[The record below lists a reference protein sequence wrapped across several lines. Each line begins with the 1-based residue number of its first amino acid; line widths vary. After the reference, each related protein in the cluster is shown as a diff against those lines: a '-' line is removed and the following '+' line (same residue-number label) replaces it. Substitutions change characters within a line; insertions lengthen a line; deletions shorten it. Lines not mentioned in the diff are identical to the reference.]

1 MRLPTSLLPYCIMLL
16 AWSGAPA
23 AEFAAYRQITVAPH
37 LHTRFSDGA
46 ERMSRVVRMARDAG
60 FQAAWVTDHADLY
73 WKYPMAGTTVGY
85 YRRSLWNLGF
95 DRYLQACRRV
105 QKSYPGMILIPGFEA
120 SPYYYLSGSLLGN
133 ELVVHQWQKHL
144 IVAGIEDP
152 KVFRGLP
159 MLAYHS
165 SPRPGFTD
173 EGEAPYIAF
182 TEAVRAA
189 GGVTFWAHPYGS
201 AKSRIA
207 HHVYAEVAAYT
218 ESLLTVPASNGMAV
232 NSPSNVVTT
241 PGGLWD
247 RALASY
253 CAGERS
259 SLPGVMVEIDFHRK
273 EKMNRTLVLLIP
285 ADTGADAGARK
296 AACLDALRA
305 GRYYITN
312 APPGKLALA
321 NFTLSSL
328 GGGSAAPGETL
339 RSGGPFTISYSL
351 TGENPI
357 QWVRFIRNGAVV
369 AERSEPAGTWT
380 EQDVP
385 NDVPGYYR
393 LAAQDARGRFLLSQP
408 ILYQGPG
415 VPVKGAATGG
425 S

>member
-1 MRLPTSLLPYCIMLL
+1 MRLLSCCVVLL
-16 AWSGAPA
+16 AWLGALA
-23 AEFAAYRQITVAPH
+23 AEFGAYRQVAVAPH

-46 ERMSRVVRMARDAG
+46 ERIARVVEIARDAG
-60 FQAAWVTDHADLY
+60 YQAAWVTDHADLY
-73 WKYPMAGTTVGY
+73 WKYPVAGTTIGY

-95 DRYLQACRRV
+95 DRYLRACRRA
-105 QKSYPGMILIPGFEA
+105 QEQHPEMILVPGFEA
-120 SPYYYLSGSLLGN
+120 SPYYYLSGSLCGD

-173 EGEAPYIAF
+173 EGEAPYIRF

-201 AKSRIA
+201 AKRRIKR
-207 HHVYAEVAAYT
+207 HVFAQVAAYPD
-218 ESLLTVPASNGMAV
+218 SLLSVPASNGIAV
-232 NSPSNVVTT
+232 NGPSNVVTR

-253 CAGERS
+253 CAGERDV
-259 SLPGVMVEIDFHRK
+259 LPGVMVEIDFHRK
-273 EKMNRTLVLLIP
+273 ERMDRTLVLLIP
-285 ADTGADAGARK
+285 AETGAEAGARK

-305 GRYYITN
+305 GRYYVTN
-312 APPGKLALA
+312 APPGELALA
-321 NFTLSSL
+321 DFTLSSPD
-328 GGGSAAPGETL
+328 GGKAAPGETL
-339 RSGGPFTISYSL
+339 QGGGPFTISYSL

-357 QWVRFIRNGAVV
+357 QWVRFIRNGTVV
-369 AERSEPAGTWT
+369 AERTAPVGNWT
-380 EQDVP
+380 EREAPDGA
-385 NDVPGYYR
+385 PGYYR

-408 ILYQGPG
+408 IFYR
-415 VPVKGAATGG
+415 ARG